1 MYNSRPR
8 RMNYNGYQR
17 DFVLPENYAG
27 NAFRENV
34 LEEMDEE
41 IETVIEDEAENI
53 EMLEDMP
60 QTPKEYE
67 TVEAVHSCEGES
79 NECKRLP
86 RPRPFG
92 FNVGKLFSGGIGVEE
107 LLIIGLILLIAQSE
121 NNEDIIVL
129 LALLLFIG

>member
-8 RMNYNGYQR
+8 RANYDGYTR

-27 NAFRENV
+27 NAFRES
-34 LEEMDEE
+34 
-41 IETVIEDEAENI
+41 
-53 EMLEDMP
+53 
-60 QTPKEYE
+60 
-67 TVEAVHSCEGES
+67 TVEESGNKGDDAMQKSEDALETFEELGES
-79 NECKRLP
+79 IDENEAQECIAKPQEKGECKRLTHP
-86 RPRPFG
+86 HPFS
-92 FNVGKLFSGGIGVEE
+92 FKVGRIFGGGIGVEE

>member
-8 RMNYNGYQR
+8 RVNYDGYAR

-27 NAFRENV
+27 NAFRES
-34 LEEMDEE
+34 
-41 IETVIEDEAENI
+41 TIEDVGNRREGVLRE
-53 EMLEDMP
+53 LEDAKERIDEPIEASNENEVQECLAKP
-60 QTPKEYE
+60 QEK
-67 TVEAVHSCEGES
+67 S
-79 NECKRLP
+79 ECKRLP
-86 RPRPFG
+86 RPHPFS
-92 FNVGKLFSGGIGVEE
+92 FKVGGLFGGGIGVEE